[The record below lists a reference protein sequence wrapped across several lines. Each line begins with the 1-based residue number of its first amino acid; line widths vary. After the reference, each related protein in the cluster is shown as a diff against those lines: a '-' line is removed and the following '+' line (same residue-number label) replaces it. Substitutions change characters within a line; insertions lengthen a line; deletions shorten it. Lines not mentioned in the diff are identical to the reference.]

1 MRQQDIVFK
10 YYRESCSG
18 SDCVGYLSL
27 LELLPGG
34 SFQLSLVVPLK
45 AYWIN

>member
-10 YYRESCSG
+10 YYRESCSR